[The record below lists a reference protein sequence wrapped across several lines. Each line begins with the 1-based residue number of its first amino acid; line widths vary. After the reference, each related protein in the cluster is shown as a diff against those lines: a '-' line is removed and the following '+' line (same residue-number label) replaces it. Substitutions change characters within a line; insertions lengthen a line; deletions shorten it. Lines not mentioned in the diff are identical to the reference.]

1 MTLTVKNL
9 ILISKEQENSLVGRY
24 FSEQGLELRF
34 AYDPL
39 EVYLFAVDNVCPEV
53 LNIPRIQTLDEIEPA
68 LKKNVR
74 CRVNKD
80 MLMSTLGKKL
90 LDTYFNNS
98 KDFNIVERFSAEM
111 KKVVSFKLHEALN
124 IGYFVDSVVI
134 EAYKAK
140 FEISK
145 LREFLNK
152 AFVYAI
158 EKNENNS
165 DELPIEV
172 SYSHDSDAL
181 AVQVSFNLD
190 GFDEKNELN
199 FFLNN
204 LVDNCNL
211 LDVTYLSNRKRLV
224 ISLVNFKR
232 GNLQNAKGYI
242 FTEIDS
248 KNVGELPDD
257 VELVSGLKFN
267 TNVTYKAVPKEIHT
281 DRFVLANK
289 IATFII
295 DYRATDESSKFASEL
310 TASDIEDYLS
320 LYPKKI
326 DTKIVDAEMKE
337 FILNLI
343 KSDQLFT
350 GVNEYVSKLGQS
362 ADLGEVENEDL
373 VKIKK
378 GNSLINVEDD
388 LVFKGHGND
397 LEKDTV
403 TTVKG
408 TRGEKETSTI
418 VKGSSVEEDEQ
429 VTKIHGSPAENKE
442 AITIV
447 KGNSDPIKDSSDKF
461 VISSDGS
468 SNPAAE
474 KKWEIKKLSSSEDEV
489 ADSSDVM
496 KVTSLDNGGVDK
508 DAKSA
513 PVVKELTQQAFHQ
526 IKDRL
531 ELQVTKMKTIVDSM
545 KGEIT
550 KLRSDV
556 AEKELALAVIK
567 QQEQIR
573 EKTEALEG
581 ESKTPTLDKSS
592 PELKENVMLKTSLVK
607 AIDAIKLKDKQL
619 LKTKTDFEMAVL
631 AKELK
636 AKNLEEKIESMKLEM
651 VHLREASGVE
661 KLKQLEEENRK
672 LESRVELAKGKVST
686 MSDNLSAHDNALLEK
701 KEKEVEALKNGLQTA
716 QTFIERLKAEK
727 IDLEVRMSVD
737 REALSKLREDK
748 DNPGGNLKLKQEMA
762 DKDDLIHSLTLEK
775 RTAEDKH
782 KLVSMELKM
791 TEQRLKFA
799 IAQLESS
806 SKKRDGTGIAAQKSA
821 DAYAKQLDQANSRLS
836 EASLEVTEKKKELL
850 KLKHENSLLSVKL
863 SDLERKLASMDKKA
877 A

>member
-1 MTLTVKNL
+1 MTLTLKNL

-34 AYDPL
+34 VYDPL
-39 EVYLFAVDNVCPEV
+39 EIYLFAVDNVCPEV
-53 LNIPRIQTLDEIEPA
+53 LNIPRLQTLDDIEPT

-74 CRVNKD
+74 CRVNAD

-152 AFVYAI
+152 AFMYAV

-165 DELPIEV
+165 DQLPIEV

-181 AVQVSFNLD
+181 AVQISFSLD

-232 GNLQNAKGYI
+232 GNMQNAKGYI

-248 KNVGELPDD
+248 KNAGELPDD

-267 TNVTYKAVPKEIHT
+267 SNVTYKAVPKEIHT

-289 IATFII
+289 FATFII
-295 DYRATDESSKFASEL
+295 DYRATDESSKFASDL
-310 TASDIEDYLS
+310 TVSDIEDYLS
-320 LYPKKI
+320 LYPKKV
-326 DTKIVDAEMKE
+326 DNKIVDAEMKE

-350 GVNEYVSKLGQS
+350 GVNEYVSKIAQS
-362 ADLGEVENEDL
+362 ADLSEIENEDL
-373 VKIKK
+373 VTIKK
-378 GNSLINVEDD
+378 GNSLINIEDTQ
-388 LVFKGHGND
+388 VVKGHDND
-397 LEKDTV
+397 LEKDHV

-408 TRGEKETSTI
+408 TKGEKESSTT
-418 VKGSSVEEDEQ
+418 VKGGATEEAEQ
-429 VTKIHGSPAENKE
+429 VTKIQGSPGDGKE
-442 AITIV
+442 AITLV
-447 KGNSDPIKDSSDKF
+447 KGNADPIKESSDKY
-461 VISSDGS
+461 VISSDANS
-468 SNPAAE
+468 AAE
-474 KKWEIKKLSSSEDEV
+474 QKWEVKKLSSSDDVE

-496 KVTSLDNGGVDK
+496 KVTSLDNGGADK
-508 DAKSA
+508 DGKTA

-556 AEKELALAVIK
+556 AEKELALAVVK
-567 QQEQIR
+567 QQEQIK
-573 EKTEALEG
+573 EKTEALED
-581 ESKTPTLDKSS
+581 EFKAAPVDKIS
-592 PELKENVMLKTSLVK
+592 PEIKENVMLKNSLVK

-619 LKTKTDFEMAVL
+619 AKTKTDFEMAVL

-651 VHLREASGVE
+651 AHLREAGGE
-661 KLKQLEEENRK
+661 DKLKQLEEENRK
-672 LESRVELAKGKVST
+672 LESRVELAKGKVSI
-686 MSDNLSAHDNALLEK
+686 MSDNLSTHDNALLEK

-748 DNPGGNLKLKQEMA
+748 DNPGGSPKLKQEMA

-782 KLVSMELKM
+782 KLVSMELKK

-799 IAQLESS
+799 IAQLEAS

-836 EASLEVTEKKKELL
+836 EVSLEVTEKKKELL
-850 KLKHENSLLSVKL
+850 KLKHENTLLSVKL
-863 SDLERKLASMDKKA
+863 SDLERKLASLDKKA